1 MISKTFWQDL
11 SKLLSTMFVSSL
23 KLLRIA
29 HNLTQKQVANLL
41 GIPVY
46 MYQRYEHSKAVMPDE
61 YLKILSRRYG
71 VLIDTLTSDNY
82 DGLLYIS

>member
-1 MISKTFWQDL
+1 
-11 SKLLSTMFVSSL
+11 MFVSSL

-46 MYQRYEHSKAVMPDE
+46 KYQYYEYGKDVMPDE

-71 VLIDTLTSDNY
+71 VLINTLVADN
-82 DGLLYIS
+82 IERK